1 MRCRLE
7 MLFADVADVYR
18 MTRRLPCLMR
28 ELIKQNNE
36 TRTCVELRGGMG
48 WMPLL
53 GTDGT
58 LRVRSTRKRAVAL
71 SALRDA
77 RLTPRARWVDH
88 QTIWHHRHPTTT
100 HMETKVTLQHG
111 TAPPTRM
118 HCMGLVGL
126 RSTNFVPER
135 LLSIPEM
142 HPVRRCS
149 HDAVDSPRHVCIPQ
163 NRGVV
168 GYTVADARLGPG
180 SSIRRPD
187 ASDAHLQSG
196 RQKGGAV
203 SEHTHYLRAAAPW
216 QGQEQASQ
224 TW

>member
-88 QTIWHHRHPTTT
+88 QT
-100 HMETKVTLQHG
+100 M
-111 TAPPTRM
+111 APPPPNHHAHGDQGHPAAR
-118 HCMGLVGL
+118 HSPPYSYAFMGLVGL

-180 SSIRRPD
+180 SSIRRPG
-187 ASDAHLQSG
+187 ASDAHLQSE

-203 SEHTHYLRAAAPW
+203 SEHTHYLRAAAPR
-216 QGQEQASQ
+216 QGQEQARQ